1 MTAAAAVQTG
11 PVETLA
17 PSGPK
22 PRVQTLDVI
31 RGLAVLGILAVNA
44 DGFAAPMFG
53 ALNPATWPF
62 PNEGA
67 TALSYWVMDVFFH
80 HKFLTL
86 FSMLFGVSVFLV
98 GGTGADKAKNRVL
111 WRRLAI
117 LFVLGLIHGF
127 GIWWGD
133 ILTLYAVTGMIMLFC
148 RSWGPRTLMVVGVL
162 LYAFMA
168 TNGLDAAVL
177 PNASPEARAAATAA
191 LIPPEA
197 QIEGLRAMAA
207 ADMAEAKASWA
218 GAYRVNVEG
227 YPRLLMSIPFL
238 AIPTLG
244 LMMMGLSLFKSGFL
258 AGRSRVW
265 IYAVVIIAGV
275 AALVFEGWLS
285 WRTNIVGAPVLGG
298 GTAETLL
305 APVIALAY
313 ASALM
318 LLVRAGLM
326 LRPLAATGRM
336 AFTNYLTQSLIMTSL
351 FWGGRGELMGE
362 VDRPVLWAIVFAV
375 WALQLV
381 WSTMWLSKFEMG
393 PFEWVW
399 RSLTLG
405 RRVPLRK
412 RPNPAAA

>member
-1 MTAAAAVQTG
+1 MTAAVVQTN
-11 PVETLA
+11 PAHTPA
-17 PSGPK
+17 PGGPK

-44 DGFAAPMFG
+44 DGFAAPIF
-53 ALNPATWPF
+53 ASLNPATWPF

-67 TALSYWVMDVFFH
+67 TAVSYWVMDVFFH

-98 GGTGADKAKNRVL
+98 GGQGDKGKSRIL

-117 LFVLGLIHGF
+117 LLVLGLMHGF

-133 ILTLYAVTGMIMLFC
+133 ILSLYAVTGMVMLFC
-148 RSWGPRTLMVVGVL
+148 RGWGPRTLMIVGVL

-177 PNASPEARAAATAA
+177 PNASPESRAAATAA

-197 QIEGLRAMAA
+197 QIEGMRAMAA
-207 ADMAEAKASWA
+207 AQMAEAKASWA
-218 GAYRVNVEG
+218 GAWRVNAEA

-238 AIPTLG
+238 LIPTLG
-244 LMMMGLSLFKSGFL
+244 LMMMGLGLFKSGFL
-258 AGRSRVW
+258 AGRSRAW
-265 IYAVVIIAGV
+265 IYVAVIVAGV
-275 AALVFEGWLS
+275 AALGFEGWLS
-285 WRTNIVGAPVLGG
+285 WRANIVGAPVLGG
-298 GTAETLL
+298 AAAETML

-313 ASALM
+313 ASVLM
-318 LLVRAGLM
+318 LLVKAGAM
-326 LRPLAATGRM
+326 LRPLAAAGRM
-336 AFTNYLTQSLIMTSL
+336 AFTNYLTQSLIMTSI
-351 FWGGRGELMGE
+351 FYGGRGGLMGE
-362 VDRPVLWAIVFAV
+362 VDRPALWAIVVAV

-381 WSTMWLSKFEMG
+381 WSTLWLSKFEMG

-399 RSLTLG
+399 RSLTHG

-412 RPNPAAA
+412 RPDPAAA